1 MNLRE
6 TLFGPCGR
14 TAIVAVWLISSVGCS
29 GSGLATVQGD
39 VTFDGKIIEAGVIA
53 FEPVDGAGATTGGK
67 IEHGKYHLAGS
78 SAVPPG
84 EKTVRITAS
93 RKTGRQVPAGRLFP
107 QGTLFDEVQS
117 YIPASYNGQSTL
129 RCQVVAG
136 ETNQHDFHL
145 KSP

>member
-1 MNLRE
+1 
-6 TLFGPCGR
+6 
-14 TAIVAVWLISSVGCS
+14 
-29 GSGLATVQGD
+29 LATVQGE
-39 VTFDGKIIEAGVIA
+39 VTLDGEKIEEGVIA
-53 FEPVDGAGATTGGK
+53 FEPVDGAGPTTGGK

-78 SAVPPG
+78 SAVSLG

-93 RKTGRQVPAGRLFP
+93 RKTGRKVKAGRLFP
-107 QGTLFDEVQS
+107 PGTLFDEVQS
-117 YIPASYNGQSTL
+117 YIPASYNQQSTL